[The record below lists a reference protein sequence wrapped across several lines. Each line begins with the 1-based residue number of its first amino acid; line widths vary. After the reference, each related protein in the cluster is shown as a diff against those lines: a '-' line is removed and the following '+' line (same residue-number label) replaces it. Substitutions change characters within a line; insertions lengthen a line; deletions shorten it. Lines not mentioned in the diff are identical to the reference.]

1 MTDITHTEVRQR
13 DTTQTTALPDVAE
26 ATETAARPAR
36 EKTRH
41 VVDRVAN
48 LPLGSRRIVQVG
60 KLSIGVLNIDDRYHA
75 LLNRC
80 PHHGAP
86 LCEGVVRG
94 TMDDSAPHEYS
105 YGRHNRF
112 ITCPWHGYEFELETG
127 QPLLDIR
134 LRVPVF
140 TIAVEHGDVVLYV

>member
-1 MTDITHTEVRQR
+1 MTDTTADTAAGTLA
-13 DTTQTTALPDVAE
+13 DTTQLAD
-26 ATETAARPAR
+26 ETAARAPR

-41 VVDRVAN
+41 VVDRAEN

-75 LLNRC
+75 LLNKC

-94 TMDDSAPHEYS
+94 TMADTAPHEYS
-105 YGRHNRF
+105 YGRHNEF
-112 ITCPWHGYEFELETG
+112 ITCPWHGYEFALESG
-127 QPLLDIR
+127 RPLLDIG

-140 TIAVEHGDVVLYV
+140 TVAVEDGDVVLYV